1 MSTLTPIEIEIM
13 KHAFISIPEQMGAS
27 LQRSSYSPNIKERK
41 DESCALFSADAK
53 LLAQAEHIPVHLGA
67 MPNALDAAI
76 ESCDLSR
83 GDQIILNDPYMGGT
97 HLPDITIIKPV
108 WSDEHFLGYVV
119 NRAHHSDIGGKTPG
133 SMPGDSKTLQDEGI
147 VIQPMHIV
155 HKGIIVE
162 DVMDMF
168 SELRCSSE
176 RMGDLRAQ
184 MGANELGAREFTKAV
199 QRFGLDQYQDF
210 VEDIVRYSEK
220 RTREAIRGL
229 PEFDIKEKDV
239 MEWKEPVELHL
250 RMKKEEDEMK
260 FDFQGTQQQ
269 VEGNINAPAPVTY
282 SAVYYV
288 LRCLIP
294 DDIPITAG
302 CYEPVAIDIPKD
314 TVLNPKPPAAVSS
327 GNVETSQRVVE
338 LILKCLRRVL
348 PDMMP
353 AESQGTMN
361 NITVGNDNFTFYE
374 TIGGG
379 AGAYRGGDGED
390 GVHVHMTN
398 TQNTPIES
406 IEHEYPLRVNQYRLR
421 KGSGGSGMY
430 KGGEGIVKEIE
441 FLEDCHLSIQSE
453 RRDHEPKGMNGGKN
467 GKCGRNLL
475 LSNGEKIIL
484 ESRVSMDVKTGESLI
499 IKTPGGGG
507 WGKKRS
513 VRKN

>member
-1 MSTLTPIEIEIM
+1 MSELSPTQLEVM
-13 KHAFISIPEQMGAS
+13 KNAFVSIPEQMGAA

-67 MPNALDAAI
+67 MPNALDAAV
-76 ESCDLSR
+76 ERCELSR
-83 GDQIILNDPYMGGT
+83 GDQIILNDPYKGGT

-108 WSDEHFLGYVV
+108 WSGEDFLGYVV

-147 VIQPMHIV
+147 VIPPMHIMD
-155 HKGIIVE
+155 KGEIVE
-162 DVMDMF
+162 DVMEMF
-168 SELRCSSE
+168 RNLRCSSE
-176 RMGDLRAQ
+176 RIGDLRAQ
-184 MGANELGAREFTKAV
+184 MGANELGASEFTKAV
-199 QRFGLDQYQDF
+199 RRFGLDSYGEF
-210 VEDIVRYSEK
+210 VDDVIRYSEK
-220 RTREAIRGL
+220 RTREAIKGMQD
-229 PEFDIKEKDV
+229 FDVKEMDV

-250 RMKKEEDEMK
+250 SMKKEGDAMR
-260 FDFQGTQQQ
+260 FDFQGTHPQ
-269 VEGNINAPAPVTY
+269 VQGNINAPAPVTH

-302 CYEPVAIDIPKD
+302 CYEPISIDIPKG
-314 TVLNPKPPAAVSS
+314 TVLNPEPPAAVSS

-338 LILKCLRRVL
+338 LILKCLRQVL
-348 PDMMP
+348 PDTIP

-361 NITVGNDNFTFYE
+361 NVTIGNDNFTFYE

-379 AGAYRGGDGED
+379 AGAYWRGGGED

-406 IEHEYPLRVNQYRLR
+406 VENEYPLRVKQYRLR
-421 KGSGGSGMY
+421 KGSGGAGRY
-430 KGGEGIVKEIE
+430 KGGDGIVKEIE

-453 RRDHEPKGMNGGKN
+453 RREHEPKGMKGGGN
-467 GKCGRNLL
+467 GKRGENIL
-475 LSNGEKIIL
+475 LSSGEKIL
-484 ESRVSMDVKTGESLI
+484 LGSRVSRDVKAGDALI

-507 WGKKRS
+507 WGE
-513 VRKN
+513 KNDS